1 MTTTEVN
8 HGDPAWLG
16 EIDDNDPYALN
27 GLYATTLGHINAYD
41 PVNRDGFA
49 FLYLRYAITHFTPVQ
64 VHVMG
69 AALASVVAGE

>member
-1 MTTTEVN
+1 MTATEN

-27 GLYATTLGHINAYD
+27 ALYATTLGHIHEQ
-41 PVNRDGFA
+41 PPENRDGYA
-49 FLYLRYAITHFTPVQ
+49 FRYLRYAIDNFTPTQ

-69 AALASVVAGE
+69 AALASVVVAE